1 MIALVQKVNWANVF
15 INQSKHSEIKKGIL
29 VFLGIAN
36 FDDEKDIDYIIRR
49 IESLKFFQGVE
60 SNFAKNIKEED
71 AEILV
76 VSQFTLYA
84 DLKKGTKPSFTKAK
98 NPRDAKS
105 LYEKFCDKLIK
116 KGYKTKTGCF
126 QEYMQ
131 ISLENDGPV
140 TFNLCSDHLHN
151 ATKI

>member
-98 NPRDAKS
+98 NPIDAKS

-116 KGYKTKTGCF
+116 EGYKVKTGSF
-126 QEYMQ
+126 GEYMQ

-140 TFNLCSDHLHN
+140 TFNISSDHLHN
-151 ATKI
+151 DSQI